1 MVSPLRGK
9 REKAMAAQ
17 TPPIGNSQSPLYRAF
32 GDRLFVYAILVL
44 CLLIIG
50 IVVLMGWQLAAG
62 GSRVFA
68 QFGLLG
74 FLGGVTWDPVAEVF
88 GAWPF
93 ILGTFVTSIAA
104 LALAILP
111 ALAVAIFAVEYAP
124 RWLGNALQYSLEL
137 LASLPSVIYGLW
149 GLLVLAPVVRS
160 YQQSIVTWALENQL
174 DWLPQIL
181 GAPIGIGMTT
191 AVVVLSVMVI
201 PYAAS
206 LAKDSIALVPVNQ
219 REAAYALGATKW
231 EVIKNAVLPY
241 ARGGILA
248 GIILGFTRA
257 LGETMAVVMVIG
269 NSKNL
274 PFTLFGSATTIPSAI
289 VNEFGEAQGLQLSS
303 LLALGLILFIIS
315 GLMNLLAAWIVKRMS
330 VEGRL

>member
-1 MVSPLRGK
+1 
-9 REKAMAAQ
+9 MAAS
-17 TPPIGNSQSPLYRAF
+17 TPPIQNSASPLYRAF
-32 GDRLFVYAILVL
+32 GDRLFVYAVLAL
-44 CLLIIG
+44 CLMIIG
-50 IVVLMGWQLAAG
+50 IVVLMGWQLATG
-62 GSRVFA
+62 GSA
-68 QFGLLG
+68 ALLQFGLGG
-74 FLGGVTWDPVAEVF
+74 FIGGTTWDPVANIF

-93 ILGTFVTSIAA
+93 IVGTFVTSVAA
-104 LALAILP
+104 LVLAFFP

-124 RWLGNALQYSLEL
+124 RWLGNVLQYSLEL

-149 GLLVLAPVVRS
+149 GLLVLAPAVRGV
-160 YQQSIVTWALENQL
+160 QQNIVAWALENQV
-174 DWLPQIL
+174 DWIIPIL
-181 GAPIGIGMTT
+181 GSPIGIGMTT
-191 AVVVLSVMVI
+191 AVIVLAVMVI

-206 LAKDSIALVPVNQ
+206 LAKDSIALVPSAQ
-219 REAAYALGATKW
+219 REASYALGATKW

-303 LLALGLILFIIS
+303 LLALGLILFVIS
-315 GLMNLLAAWIVKRMS
+315 AAMNLLAAWIVKRMS
-330 VEGRL
+330 VDGRL

>member
-1 MVSPLRGK
+1 MTQIP
-9 REKAMAAQ
+9 
-17 TPPIGNSQSPLYRAF
+17 NSPLYRAF
-32 GDRLFVYAILVL
+32 GDRLFVYGVLAL

-50 IVVLMGWQLAAG
+50 IVALMGWQLASG
-62 GSRVFA
+62 GSRAFA
-68 QFGLLG
+68 QFGILN
-74 FLGGVTWDPVAEVF
+74 FLGGTTWDPVANVY

-93 ILGTFVTSIAA
+93 ILGTGLTSLAA
-104 LALAILP
+104 LVLAFFP
-111 ALAVAIFAVEYAP
+111 ALAVAIYAVEYAP
-124 RWLGNALQYSLEL
+124 RWLGQTLQYALEL

-149 GLLVLAPVVRS
+149 GLLILAPAVRS
-160 YQQSIVTWALENQL
+160 YQQNIVVWALENGYDALAQV
-174 DWLPQIL
+174 L

-191 AVVVLSVMVI
+191 AVIVLAVMVI

-206 LAKDSIALVPVNQ
+206 LAKDSIALVPAAQ
-219 REAAYALGATKW
+219 REAAYGLGATKW

-274 PFTLFGSATTIPSAI
+274 PFTVFGSATTIPSAI

-303 LLALGLILFIIS
+303 LLALGFILFIIS
-315 GLMNLLAAWIVKRMS
+315 GAMNLLAAWVVKRMS

>member
-1 MVSPLRGK
+1 
-9 REKAMAAQ
+9 MAFQ
-17 TPPIGNSQSPLYRAF
+17 TPPIGNSQSPLYRAL
-32 GDRLFVYAILVL
+32 GDRLFLYVILAL
-44 CLLIIG
+44 SLLVIS

-62 GSRVFA
+62 GSRAFA

-74 FLGGVTWDPVAEVF
+74 FIGGVTWDPVAEIF

-93 ILGTFVTSIAA
+93 ILGTFITSI
-104 LALAILP
+104 LALTLAFFP
-111 ALAVAIFAVEYAP
+111 ALAVAIYAVEYAP
-124 RWLGNALQYSLEL
+124 RWLGDALQYALEL

-149 GLLVLAPVVRS
+149 GLLVLAPLVRS
-160 YQQSIVTWALENQL
+160 YQQNIMAWALENQI
-174 DWLPQIL
+174 DWLPPIL

-191 AVVVLSVMVI
+191 AIVVLSVMVI

-206 LAKDSIALVPVNQ
+206 LAKDSIALVPISQ
-219 REAAYALGATKW
+219 REAAYGLGATKW

-248 GIILGFTRA
+248 GMILGFTRA

-269 NSKNL
+269 NSSNL
-274 PFTLFGSATTIPSAI
+274 PFTIFGGATTIPSAI
-289 VNEFGEAQGLQLSS
+289 INEFGEAMDLQLSS
-303 LLALGLILFIIS
+303 LLALGLLLFIIS

>member
-1 MVSPLRGK
+1 
-9 REKAMAAQ
+9 MAAQ
-17 TPPIGNSQSPLYRAF
+17 TPPVPAAPSPLYRAF
-32 GDRLFVYAILVL
+32 GDRLFVYAVIAL
-44 CLLIIG
+44 CAVIIG

-62 GSRVFA
+62 GSAAWAR
-68 QFGLLG
+68 FGLLG
-74 FLGGVTWDPVAEVF
+74 FVGGTTWDPVANIF

-93 ILGTFVTSIAA
+93 IVGTFVTSVAA
-104 LALAILP
+104 LVLAFFP

-124 RWLGNALQYSLEL
+124 RWLGQALQYSLEL

-149 GLLVLAPVVRS
+149 GLLVLAPAVRGV
-160 YQQSIVTWALENQL
+160 QQNVMVWALENQI
-174 DWLPQIL
+174 DWLPPIL
-181 GAPIGIGMTT
+181 GAPVGIGMTT
-191 AVVVLSVMVI
+191 AVIVLSVMVI

-206 LAKDSIALVPVNQ
+206 LAKDSIALVPSAQ
-219 REAAYALGATKW
+219 REASYALGATKW

-289 VNEFGEAQGLQLSS
+289 VNEFGEAQGLQLSA
-303 LLALGLILFIIS
+303 LLALGLILFVIS

>member
-1 MVSPLRGK
+1 
-9 REKAMAAQ
+9 MATQ
-17 TPPIGNSQSPLYRAF
+17 TPPISNTQNPLYRAF
-32 GDRLFVYAILVL
+32 GDRLFVYAVIAL
-44 CLLIIG
+44 CAVIIG
-50 IVVLMGWQLAAG
+50 IVVLMGWQLAVG
-62 GSRVFA
+62 GSAAFA
-68 QFGLLG
+68 KFGLLG
-74 FLGGVTWDPVAEVF
+74 FLGGTTWDPVANIF
-88 GAWPF
+88 GALPF
-93 ILGTFVTSIAA
+93 IIGTFITSI
-104 LALAILP
+104 LALFLAFFP

-124 RWLGNALQYSLEL
+124 RWLGQVLQYALEL

-149 GLLVLAPVVRS
+149 GLLILAPAVRGF
-160 YQQSIVTWALENQL
+160 QQNIMVWALENQV
-174 DWLPQIL
+174 DWLPPIL
-181 GAPIGIGMTT
+181 GAPVGIGMTT
-191 AVVVLSVMVI
+191 AVIVLSVMVI

-206 LAKDSIALVPVNQ
+206 LAKDSIALVPAAQ
-219 REAAYALGATKW
+219 REASYALGATKW

-274 PFTLFGSATTIPSAI
+274 PFTIFGGATTIPSSI

-303 LLALGLILFIIS
+303 LLALGVILFVIS
-315 GLMNLLAAWIVKRMS
+315 GVMNLLAAWVVKRMS